1 MDPDEREAT
10 LGTFTSVTSC
20 DPGTSRAILE
30 HYKWDLDRAVDAFF
44 DGSWQNALIDAKE
57 AADLAASGASPGSPP
72 VAALGGVQDLT
83 AARTTTTIDDD
94 DDDDDYVPSPPGFAD
109 ADASAGGVVERGL
122 GGDYHYVEDDDM
134 EDQMLSAAV
143 AASKDDARRFH
154 LSGRDPSAPITL
166 DDDDEDVQRAI
177 RESVGGA
184 RADDRDHERDN
195 RPPPAPPR
203 ALAFGGG
210 SAHAE
215 EQARA
220 FEQFAN
226 TRRAA
231 RATQNHRAAAAAADA
246 RVVDSGDEEALP
258 EGVTAAE
265 REEARMLEAAMLGVP
280 YKGPVPGEA
289 SASERSAFGGVSG
302 VGLGSSAAPTAEV
315 AEARAIRTDTD
326 WAYEESLRLDREKE
340 ARRAREREARER
352 EAAEAAT
359 RAAEEQA
366 AREEAARAREAA
378 IKTASDALPEEPAA
392 GAEGVV
398 DVAVKLPDGR
408 RVRRRFMKTH
418 PLQSVFNFLVVEDD
432 TLEHGTYRLVS
443 QFPRRQFEDNAEGA
457 PTLEDAGLTAKQEA
471 LFVDLL

>member
-83 AARTTTTIDDD
+83 AERTTTIDDD

-143 AASKDDARRFH
+143 AASEDDARRFH

-195 RPPPAPPR
+195 RPPPAPPAR
-203 ALAFGGG
+203 ARLRRRLRARRGAGTRVRTVRKHQARREGHPEPPSGGG
-210 SAHAE
+210 GGGCAGGGLGA
-215 EQARA
+215 
-220 FEQFAN
+220 
-226 TRRAA
+226 TRR
-231 RATQNHRAAAAAADA
+231 RSPRGSPQ
-246 RVVDSGDEEALP
+246 
-258 EGVTAAE
+258 AE
-265 REEARMLEAAMLGVP
+265 REEARMLEAAIAGGAVQGPRARRGVRVRTFGVRRRRLRRRPRFLGGADRGGGGGARDPHGHGLGVR
-280 YKGPVPGEA
+280 GEF
-289 SASERSAFGGVSG
+289 AFGSREGG
-302 VGLGSSAAPTAEV
+302 AAGAGEGG
-315 AEARAIRTDTD
+315 AGAGGGRR
-326 WAYEESLRLDREKE
+326 R
-340 ARRAREREARER
+340 RRARR
-352 EAAEAAT
+352 
-359 RAAEEQA
+359 EEQA

-408 RVRRRFMKTH
+408 
-418 PLQSVFNFLVVEDD
+418 
-432 TLEHGTYRLVS
+432 
-443 QFPRRQFEDNAEGA
+443 AGA
-457 PTLEDAGLTAKQEA
+457 KAVHEDAPAAVG
-471 LFVDLL
+471 V

>member
-1 MDPDEREAT
+1 M
-10 LGTFTSVTSC
+10 
-20 DPGTSRAILE
+20 
-30 HYKWDLDRAVDAFF
+30 
-44 DGSWQNALIDAKE
+44 
-57 AADLAASGASPGSPP
+57 
-72 VAALGGVQDLT
+72 
-83 AARTTTTIDDD
+83 
-94 DDDDDYVPSPPGFAD
+94 
-109 ADASAGGVVERGL
+109 
-122 GGDYHYVEDDDM
+122 
-134 EDQMLSAAV
+134 
-143 AASKDDARRFH
+143 
-154 LSGRDPSAPITL
+154 
-166 DDDDEDVQRAI
+166 
-177 RESVGGA
+177 
-184 RADDRDHERDN
+184 
-195 RPPPAPPR
+195 
-203 ALAFGGG
+203 
-210 SAHAE
+210 
-215 EQARA
+215 
-220 FEQFAN
+220 
-226 TRRAA
+226 
-231 RATQNHRAAAAAADA
+231 
-246 RVVDSGDEEALP
+246 VDSGDEEALP

-302 VGLGSSAAPTAEV
+302 VGLSSSAAPTAEV

-326 WAYEESLRLDREKE
+326 WAYARESLRLDREKE
-340 ARRAREREARER
+340 ARRAREREARDR